1 MKTILFVLQ
10 ISLSF
15 TGFSQTNL
23 IQNINARNMLSL
35 NGRWHYIIDRYE
47 TGFRGFQGA
56 KADENGQ
63 LSGFFENKQQQNA
76 GELVEYDFLKSPTL
90 IVPADWNSQ
99 TAELLFYEGT
109 IWYQRNFTV
118 QPKANKKYVLHFG
131 AINYEAYVSV
141 NGKKA
146 GMHTGGFT
154 PFDCDVTSLLHDGNN
169 SIVVKV
175 NNDRKKEAVPTD
187 NFDWWN
193 YGGITRDVSLI
204 ELPQTF
210 IKDYKI
216 QLAKS
221 DSKTIEGYVQMS
233 DSSASQKITVSIPEA
248 ALQATV
254 ITDANGKASIHL
266 PITKLTY
273 WQPEQPKLYEVKLT
287 SATDAI
293 QDKIG
298 FRTIETRGKTILL
311 NGKPI
316 FLRGIC
322 IHEENPLIP
331 GRPRGAS
338 DLYMLLH
345 WAKEL
350 NCNFARLAHYP
361 HNEMMSRLADSLGIL
376 LWEEVPVYWTIDWTN
391 KATYN
396 NAQNQLSELITRDKN
411 RASVIVWSIGNETP
425 NNPDRETFM
434 EVLADHARATDSTR
448 LIAAA
453 LLVHNNGDTVVLDDP
468 LGKKLDIASFN
479 EYYGWYTKE
488 KPWEIGK
495 FRFRIDYDKPVFI
508 SEVGAEA
515 ASGFYADST
524 VRFSEEYQE
533 SFFKNQLQLLS
544 KIDGLAGMTPWI
556 LVDFRSPK
564 RLNPTYQNYWNRKGL
579 ISESGQKKKAFYML
593 KNWYDAKE
601 KGNK

>member
-1 MKTILFVLQ
+1 MKTILFVLL
-10 ISLSF
+10 ISFSF

-47 TGFRGFQGA
+47 TGFRGFHGA
-56 KADENGQ
+56 KADDNGQ

-90 IVPADWNSQ
+90 LVPADWNSQ

-254 ITDANGKASIHL
+254 ITDTNGKASIHL
-266 PITKLTY
+266 PIKKLTY

-287 SATDAI
+287 AATDTI

-311 NGKPI
+311 NGKTI

-322 IHEENPLIP
+322 IHEENPFIP

-411 RASVIVWSIGNETP
+411 RASVVVWSIGNETP

-434 EVLADHARATDSTR
+434 EALADHARATDSTR

-556 LVDFRSPK
+556 LVDFLSPK

-579 ISESGQKKKAFYML
+579 ISESGQKKKAFYVL
-593 KNWYDAKE
+593 KNWYDANEKE
-601 KGNK
+601 SK